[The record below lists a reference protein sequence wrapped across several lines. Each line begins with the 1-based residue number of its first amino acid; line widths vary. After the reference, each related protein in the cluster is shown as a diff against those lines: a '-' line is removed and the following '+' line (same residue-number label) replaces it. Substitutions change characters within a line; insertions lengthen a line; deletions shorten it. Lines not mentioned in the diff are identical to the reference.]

1 MTVTAPEIIDNPM
14 RRPIS
19 PLVGDESPTA
29 FHRKLAGYRPTPLY
43 DLTALAAELDLGHL
57 YVKDESSRLGLPAF
71 KVLGASWAS
80 YCALIERLGHE
91 PEWSTLD
98 ELAVALRPI
107 KQVSLATATDGNH
120 GRAVASF
127 ARRVGLQAR
136 IFVPDG
142 TAAARINAIRSEGAR
157 CEIVRGGTYEDAV
170 TRAREEAGDDC
181 LVVSDTSWE
190 GYVTIPARVI
200 EGYRTIFHEI
210 DDQLAAGSVP
220 PPDAVLIQSGVG
232 ALAAAAAAR
241 YRRDPADVTKLIC
254 VEPDTADC
262 LMESVRAGHPV
273 EVAGPHPSI
282 MAGLNCGRPSPVAF
296 PAVAAGFDRF
306 CAIGDDD
313 AILAMRTF
321 AAAGVVSGETGASG
335 LGALLGVS
343 GADGLGL
350 PPGAAVLLLSTE
362 GATDPGFYATT
373 VGRGAETI
381 LHGRPPCLAN
391 GSCPVHACG
400 GNCAV

>member
-1 MTVTAPEIIDNPM
+1 VTVSTTEIIDNPM
-14 RRPIS
+14 RRAMPALIDD
-19 PLVGDESPTA
+19 GAPTA
-29 FHRKLAGYRPTPLY
+29 FHRKLEGYRPTPLY
-43 DLTALAAELDLGHL
+43 DLTRLANELGLRHL
-57 YVKDESSRLGLPAF
+57 YVKDESDRLGLPAF
-71 KVLGASWAS
+71 KILGASWAS
-80 YCALIERLGHE
+80 YRALVQRVGHE

-98 ELAVALRPI
+98 ELAGALRRI
-107 KQVSLATATDGNH
+107 GHVSLTTATDGNH

-127 ARRVGLQAR
+127 ARRVGLQAH

-142 TAAARINAIRSEGAR
+142 TSAARINAIRSEGAS
-157 CEIVRGGTYEDAV
+157 CQVVAGGTYEDAV
-170 TRAREEAGDDC
+170 ARARDEAGEDC

-190 GYVTIPARVI
+190 GYVTVPARVI
-200 EGYRTIFHEI
+200 EGYSTIFREI

-220 PPDAVLIQSGVG
+220 PPDAVLVQSGVG

-241 YRRDPADVTKLIC
+241 YRRDPTDVTRLIC

-262 LMESVRAGHPV
+262 LMESVRAGHET

-296 PAVAAGFDRF
+296 PAVAAGFDQF
-306 CAIGDDD
+306 CAIGDAD

-321 AAAGVVSGETGASG
+321 AAAGIVSGETGASG
-335 LGALLGVS
+335 LAALLGLG

-350 PPGAAVLLLSTE
+350 PPGSAVLLLSTE
-362 GATDPGFYATT
+362 GATDPAFYETT
-373 VGRGAETI
+373 VGHGADAI
-381 LHGRPPCLAN
+381 RLARPPCIA
-391 GSCPVHACG
+391 GGTCPVNSCG